1 VQCDKTADS
10 DRGGDYDH
18 TAGAGSVVAVPRCSR
33 LPVDFTDACCSSAPL
48 VNHLVG
54 KRIILRIAWILLYLV
69 VAVSIG
75 LLLFFTIETA
85 IAEIQV
91 FARTVSIQDEW
102 RLPLWWQGSAFQ
114 QAISGRLPPPSQL
127 FEAVTGEQGQLVL
140 PAILDLTQ
148 GFGGFISGAF
158 VIVFLSIYWSLNQN
172 HFELLWLSL
181 LPSSFRRQA
190 RSVWRTVEMEMG
202 AYIRAE
208 IIQSLMI
215 GLLLGVGYVLIG
227 SPYPALLALTGAVA
241 YLIPLVGIPLV
252 VIPVLLMGMLT
263 SLPLSLFT
271 ALYALVVLITM
282 IAWVKPR
289 LFRRKWDNPILTIVL
304 LIAMADAFGFIG
316 IIAAPP
322 LSVICQILWKRF
334 VSHRSVLG
342 AAAQISDLKERQEHV
357 LEIIRSMEDTPPALV
372 TSSIERL
379 TQLIE
384 KAEPILQSAVTTEL
398 SDLESQIPRM
408 GRQE

>member
-1 VQCDKTADS
+1 VTKQLI
-10 DRGGDYDH
+10 RI
-18 TAGAGSVVAVPRCSR
+18 GAGIMTTLLALVVLWQFHVVVVYLLISLMLAAALR
-33 LPVDFTDACCSSAPL
+33 PL

-54 KRIILRIAWILLYLV
+54 KRIMVRIAWILLYLV

-75 LLLFFTIETA
+75 LLLFFTIESA

-384 KAEPILQSAVTTEL
+384 KAEPILQRAVTTEL

>member
-1 VQCDKTADS
+1 VTKQLI
-10 DRGGDYDH
+10 RI
-18 TAGAGSVVAVPRCSR
+18 GAGIMTTLLALVVLWQFHVVVVYLLISLMLAAALR
-33 LPVDFTDACCSSAPL
+33 PL

-54 KRIILRIAWILLYLV
+54 KRIIVRIAWILLYLV

-75 LLLFFTIETA
+75 LLLFLTIESA

-181 LPSSFRRQA
+181 LPSSFRKQA

-208 IIQSLMI
+208 MIQSLMI
-215 GLLLGVGYVLIG
+215 GLLLGAGYMLIG
-227 SPYPALLALTGAVA
+227 SPYPALLALVGAVA
-241 YLIPLVGIPLV
+241 YLIPMVGIPLV

-357 LEIIRSMEDTPPALV
+357 LEVIRAMEDTPPALV

>member
-1 VQCDKTADS
+1 VTKQLI
-10 DRGGDYDH
+10 RI
-18 TAGAGSVVAVPRCSR
+18 GAGIMTTLLALVVLWQFHVVVVYLLISLMLAAALR
-33 LPVDFTDACCSSAPL
+33 PL

-54 KRIILRIAWILLYLV
+54 KRIMVRIAWILLYLV

-75 LLLFFTIETA
+75 LLLFFTIESA

-357 LEIIRSMEDTPPALV
+357 LQIIRAMEDTPPALV

-384 KAEPILQSAVTTEL
+384 KAEPILQRAVTTEL

>member
-1 VQCDKTADS
+1 MTTLLAL
-10 DRGGDYDH
+10 
-18 TAGAGSVVAVPRCSR
+18 VVLWQFHVVVVYLLISLMLAAALR
-33 LPVDFTDACCSSAPL
+33 PL

-54 KRIILRIAWILLYLV
+54 KRILVRIAWILLYLV
-69 VAVSIG
+69 VAVSAG

-91 FARTVSIQDEW
+91 FARTVSVQDEW

-114 QAISGRLPPPSQL
+114 QAISGRLPPPSQI

-181 LPSSFRRQA
+181 LPSSFRKQA

-215 GLLLGVGYVLIG
+215 GLLLGVGYMLIG
-227 SPYPALLALTGAVA
+227 SPYPALLALIGAVA
-241 YLIPLVGIPLV
+241 YLIPMVGIPLV
-252 VIPVLLMGMLT
+252 IIPVLLMGLLT

-271 ALYALVVLITM
+271 ALYALVVLIIM

-334 VSHRSVLG
+334 VSHRSVSG
-342 AAAQISDLKERQEHV
+342 AAAQISDLKQRQEHV
-357 LEIIRSMEDTPPALV
+357 LEIIRAMEDTPPALV

-384 KAEPILQSAVTTEL
+384 KAEPILQSAVATEL

-408 GRQE
+408 GRLE